1 MRTVGVDLSAEP
13 AGTAVATLEW
23 ADGAAVV
30 TEVAERADDTAV
42 IEAVERADKAGIDC
56 PFGWPLPFVEFVSG
70 HRDGHVSGHPSL
82 EGRDWRRELANRTT
96 DEVVRESTGLI
107 PLSVAADRIG
117 HAAFRCA
124 WLLSQLAGRGVDVHR
139 AGTGRVVEVYPAASL
154 KVWGLSHRGYKG
166 VAHRQARGDLVTQ
179 LCAAAPWL
187 DLGAHDAA
195 CRASDHVLD
204 AVAAALSARAAAIG
218 KASVPGLGHEAAA
231 AVEGWIAVPTG
242 GLAGLVT
249 TPAGDQA
256 GSTGVRR
263 TSRRT

>member
-30 TEVAERADDTAV
+30 TELAERADDATV

-70 HRDGHVSGHPSL
+70 HRDGHVSGHPTL
-82 EGRDWRRELANRTT
+82 EGRDWRRVLANRTT
-96 DEVVRESTGLI
+96 DEIVREQTGLI

-154 KVWGLSHRGYKG
+154 KVWGLGHRGYKG
-166 VAHRQARGDLVTQ
+166 TVHRQARDELVTA
-179 LCAAAPWL
+179 LRAAARWL
-187 DLGAHDAA
+187 DLGAYDAA
-195 CRASDHVLD
+195 CRGSDHALD
-204 AVAAALSARAAAIG
+204 AVVAALSARAAATG
-218 KASVPGLGHEAAA
+218 LVTTPASDQAAAA
-231 AVEGWIAVPTG
+231 AVEGWIALPT
-242 GLAGLVT
+242 AGLDALSADA
-249 TPAGDQA
+249 PD
-256 GSTGVRR
+256 
-263 TSRRT
+263 